1 MQSLLGFL
9 LRLFVVAAGL
19 VFAASLVVVFAGV
32 LAFWLLRSGWARL
45 TGQRVTP
52 FVMRVDPRAGF
63 DSVLRRAAA
72 GRAPRTHAM
81 ATGRSVGDVTDV
93 EPK

>member
-32 LAFWLLRSGWARL
+32 LGFWLLRSGWARL

-63 DSVLRRAAA
+63 DSVLRRAAS
-72 GRAPRTHAM
+72 RAPRAHAM